1 MHNLDTLN
9 RIMAC
14 LKGVATGDAIGKQTE
29 SLHFE
34 AIPQWFPNGI
44 SGFHGE
50 IGSIMPRY
58 AGKHYFWKFG
68 ETTDDSEQTLSIA
81 RVIAKDG
88 EITHSSVGKE
98 LMLCQ
103 KSNRPTLL
111 LGQFQQIGNPARV
124 AFEGDGCGAAMR
136 SAPIGALFTTR
147 RMNDLVSSVFEASIP
162 THGGRIAICGAS
174 AIAAAVSAAIDGK
187 LPSEIVQHAVQAA
200 RIAEKYRPETTE
212 ENIADHILH
221 VYDDLSSLE
230 ALSLEYIKDKYMP
243 WKTPNIV
250 ALAITFAVLAQSA
263 EKTTLLATNLGGD
276 TDSVASMGS
285 AIAGALS
292 PQTVN
297 ERWYQAVAEVN
308 GNELLQLAPK
318 LAQLRN

>member
-1 MHNLDTLN
+1 MKGTLN
-9 RIMAC
+9 RVIAC
-14 LKGVATGDAIGKQTE
+14 LKGVSTGDAIGKQTE
-29 SLHFE
+29 SLNFE
-34 AIPQWFPNGI
+34 DIKQWFPEGI
-44 SGFHGE
+44 SDFHGE

-58 AGKHYFWKFG
+58 EGKHYFWKFG
-68 ETTDDSEQTLSIA
+68 ETTDDTEQTLSIA
-81 RVIAKDG
+81 RVIALDG
-88 EITHSSVGKE
+88 KITHSSVGKE
-98 LMLCQ
+98 LMLCK

-111 LGQFQQIGNPARV
+111 LGKFQKIGNPSRV

-136 SAPIGALFTTR
+136 SAPIGALFSTQR
-147 RMNDLVSSVFEASIP
+147 LNDLVSSVFEASIP

-174 AIAAAVSAAIDGK
+174 AVAAAVSAAIDEK

-212 ENIADHILH
+212 ENIADLILR
-221 VYDDLSSLE
+221 VYEDLSSLE
-230 ALSLEYIKDKYMP
+230 TLSLEYIKEKYMP

-250 ALAITFAVLAQSA
+250 ALAITFAVLTQSA
-263 EKTTLLATNLGGD
+263 EKTTLLAANLGGD
-276 TDSVASMGS
+276 TDSVASMGA

-297 ERWYQAVAEVN
+297 ERWYQAVVQVN

-318 LAQLRN
+318 IAQLRL